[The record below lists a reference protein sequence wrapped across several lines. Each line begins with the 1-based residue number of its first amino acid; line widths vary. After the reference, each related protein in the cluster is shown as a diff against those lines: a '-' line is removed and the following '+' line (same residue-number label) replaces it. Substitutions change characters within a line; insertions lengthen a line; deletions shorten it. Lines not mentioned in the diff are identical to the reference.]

1 MSSELTLGELRM
13 REVIR
18 VCDGKSLGCVCDLRI
33 DPCSGRVS
41 ALEIFEGDFRSL
53 FGGFGKR
60 RFLRIPWEKIRCI
73 GEDAI
78 LVELCPEECTPG
90 KR

>member
-1 MSSELTLGELRM
+1 MAAEMTVRDLRT

-18 VCDGKSLGCVCDLRI
+18 VCDGKSLGCVCDLRM
-33 DPCSGRVS
+33 DPCSGRIT
-41 ALEIFEGDFRSL
+41 ALEILPVDFGTL
-53 FGGFGKR
+53 FGGCGKR
-60 RFLRIPWEKIRCI
+60 KYLRVPWERIRCI

-78 LVELCPEECTPG
+78 LVELCPEECVPG